1 MKIFKRLNDGFSHAL
16 FLASMAGGLGI
27 LVIICGNVFARYVF
41 NAPFHWAEEISA
53 VLLVLVSLFP
63 AAELWKKGI
72 HINFEIIPKIVSP
85 RSWKKLQVVIAFLS
99 LTYTGVLTWQAILA
113 TYLVYA
119 RDMKEPS
126 LLGTPLWIPYS
137 CLVLGIAALFLA
149 FLSSFW
155 NGINDLAKE

>member
-1 MKIFKRLNDGFSHAL
+1 MKIFKYINDGLSRSL
-16 FLASMAGGLGI
+16 FLASMVGGLGI
-27 LVIICGNVFARYVF
+27 LVIICMNVFARYVF

-53 VLLVLVSLFP
+53 ILLVLVSLFP

-85 RSWKKLQVVIAFLS
+85 RNWKKLQVLIALLS
-99 LTYTGVLTWQAILA
+99 MIYTGVLTWQAILA
-113 TYLVYA
+113 TYLVYV

-149 FLSSFW
+149 LLSSFW
-155 NGINDLAKE
+155 NGIRYLAKE

>member
-1 MKIFKRLNDGFSHAL
+1 MKIFKSINEGFSHAL
-16 FLASMAGGLGI
+16 FLGSMVGGLGI
-27 LVIICGNVFARYVF
+27 LVIICVNVFARYVF

-53 VLLVLVSLFP
+53 VLLVVVSLFP

-85 RSWKKLQVVIAFLS
+85 RNWKKLQVVIAFLS
-99 LTYTGVLTWQAILA
+99 MIYTGVLTWQAILA
-113 TYLVYA
+113 TYMVYV

-137 CLVLGIAALFLA
+137 CLVLGIGALFLA
-149 FLSSFW
+149 LLSSFG
-155 NGINDLAKE
+155 NGIRTLAKE